1 MRSRAWLGIVL
12 ILVGCKSTKL
22 ATIQEDN
29 IHDKVELQEIVTSF
43 GKDLSVNK
51 DIVLDFIYIA
61 PDSSVFK
68 GTLKDKSIVAI
79 KDTTKRKE
87 SIVATENKSEHKEVV
102 RQEERNTKTKVE
114 QWTSLI
120 WVLVVLIG
128 LIAVIRL
135 YRRWVA

>member
-22 ATIQEDN
+22 ATIQENN

-61 PDSSVFK
+61 PDSGVFK
-68 GTLKDKSIVAI
+68 GTLKDKSIVAVR
-79 KDTTKRKE
+79 DTTKRKE
-87 SIVATENKSEHKEVV
+87 SIVTTENKSEHKEVV

>member
-1 MRSRAWLGIVL
+1 MRGRAWLGIVL

>member
-1 MRSRAWLGIVL
+1 MRGRAWLGVVL

-68 GTLKDKSIVAI
+68 GTLMDKSIVAVR
-79 KDTTKRKE
+79 DTTKRKE

-135 YRRWVA
+135 YRKWVA

>member
-1 MRSRAWLGIVL
+1 MRSRAWLGVVL

-22 ATIQEDN
+22 STYKEDR
-29 IHDKVELQEIVTSF
+29 ITDKLELQEVLTSLS
-43 GKDLSVNK
+43 KDLSVNK
-51 DIVLDFIYIA
+51 DVVLDFIYIA

-68 GTLKDKSIVAI
+68 GVLKDNSIIAY
-79 KDTTKRKE
+79 KDTSKRKE
-87 SIVATENKSEHKEVV
+87 TITATVNKSEHKEVV

-120 WVLVVLIG
+120 WVAVVLIG
-128 LIAVIRL
+128 LVVLIRL

>member
-1 MRSRAWLGIVL
+1 MRSRAWMGIIF

-22 ATIQEDN
+22 STYKEDR
-29 IHDKVELQEIVTSF
+29 ITDKLELQEVLTSLS
-43 GKDLSVNK
+43 KDLSVNK
-51 DIVLDFIYIA
+51 DVVLDFIYVA

-68 GTLKDKSIVAI
+68 GVLKDNSIIAY
-79 KDTTKRKE
+79 KDTSKRKE
-87 SIVATENKSEHKEVV
+87 TITATVNKSEHKEVV

-120 WVLVVLIG
+120 WVAVVLIG
-128 LIAVIRL
+128 LIVLIRL

>member
-1 MRSRAWLGIVL
+1 MRGRAWLGIVL

-68 GTLKDKSIVAI
+68 GTLMDKSIVAVR
-79 KDTTKRKE
+79 DTTKRKE

-135 YRRWVA
+135 YRKWVA

>member
-1 MRSRAWLGIVL
+1 MRSRAWLGVVL

-22 ATIQEDN
+22 STYKEDR
-29 IHDKVELQEIVTSF
+29 ITDKLELQEVLTSLS
-43 GKDLSVNK
+43 KDLSVNK
-51 DIVLDFIYIA
+51 DVVLDFIYMA

-68 GTLKDKSIVAI
+68 GVLKDNSIIAY
-79 KDTTKRKE
+79 KDTSKRKE
-87 SIVATENKSEHKEVV
+87 TITATVNKSEHKEVV

-120 WVLVVLIG
+120 WVAVVLIG
-128 LIAVIRL
+128 LVVLIRL

>member
-22 ATIQEDN
+22 STYKEDR
-29 IHDKVELQEIVTSF
+29 ITDKLELQEVLTSLS
-43 GKDLSVNK
+43 KDLSVNK
-51 DIVLDFIYIA
+51 DVVLDFIYIA

-68 GTLKDKSIVAI
+68 GVLKDNSIIAY
-79 KDTTKRKE
+79 KDTSKRKE
-87 SIVATENKSEHKEVV
+87 TITATVNKSEHKEVV

-120 WVLVVLIG
+120 WVAVVLIG
-128 LIAVIRL
+128 LIVLIRL

>member
-1 MRSRAWLGIVL
+1 MRGRAWLGIVL

-22 ATIQEDN
+22 ATIQEN
-29 IHDKVELQEIVTSF
+29 SIHDKVEHQEIATSF
-43 GKDLSVNK
+43 GKDLSINK

-68 GTLKDKSIVAI
+68 GTLKDKSFVAV

-87 SIVATENKSEHKEVV
+87 SIVVTENKSEHKEVV